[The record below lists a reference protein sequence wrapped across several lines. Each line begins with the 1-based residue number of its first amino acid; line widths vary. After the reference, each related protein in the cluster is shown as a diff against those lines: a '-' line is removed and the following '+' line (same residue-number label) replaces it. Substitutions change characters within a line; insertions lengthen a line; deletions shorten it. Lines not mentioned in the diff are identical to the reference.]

1 MTSPNNTFNEQ
12 MTSEEARMTL
22 FKEIE
27 GKTKI
32 EIEQIKAEYFE
43 VLPKIIEKEL
53 QLAKDGWLIG

>member
-1 MTSPNNTFNEQ
+1 MTNPNNIFNEQ

-32 EIEQIKAEYFE
+32 EIEQIKAEDFD
-43 VLPKIIEKEL
+43 LFL
-53 QLAKDGWLIG
+53 QK

>member
-1 MTSPNNTFNEQ
+1 MTNPNNIFNEQ

-32 EIEQIKAEYFE
+32 EIEQIKAEDFE